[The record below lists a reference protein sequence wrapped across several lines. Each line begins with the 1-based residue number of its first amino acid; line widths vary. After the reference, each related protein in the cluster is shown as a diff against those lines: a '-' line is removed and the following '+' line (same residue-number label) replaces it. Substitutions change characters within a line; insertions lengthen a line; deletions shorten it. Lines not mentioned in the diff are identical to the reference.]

1 MLISKVSESISQIR
15 KFTEKK
21 VEIGLILG
29 SGLAPIADRLE
40 NKVSIPYSDIP
51 HFKESTAPGH
61 EGHFIFGDLA
71 GIPLLCMQGRLHYY
85 EGYSMQEVTYPIRV
99 MAKLGVKKLIITNAC
114 GGLDPDS
121 KPGDLMLITDH
132 INFTGSNPLIGAN
145 EDDFGPRF
153 PDMTR
158 VYDRDLQNLALRVAA
173 DLDIPLSQG
182 VYIGYGGPS
191 FETPAEIRWMQTWG
205 AHAVGMSTVPEAIV
219 AVHSGIRV
227 LGLSCITN
235 LAAGILDEPLSSE
248 EVIVA
253 AGEAS
258 AKFVLLLSEI
268 ISRM

>member
-1 MLISKVSESISQIR
+1 MLTSKVSESIRQIR
-15 KFTEKK
+15 TFTDRE
-21 VEIGLILG
+21 VEIALILG

-40 NKVSIPYSDIP
+40 NKVVIPYRDIP

-61 EGHFIFGDLA
+61 EGRFIFGDLD
-71 GIPLLCMQGRLHYY
+71 GVPLICMQGRLHYY
-85 EGYSMQEVTYPIRV
+85 EGYSMQDVTYPIRV
-99 MAKLGVKKLIITNAC
+99 MAKLGIKKLILTNAC
-114 GGLDPDS
+114 GGLDPNG

-158 VYDRDLQNLALRVAA
+158 AYDPDLRALALKVAE
-173 DLDIPLSQG
+173 DLSIPLSQG
-182 VYIGYGGPS
+182 VYIAYSGPS

-205 AHAVGMSTVPEAIV
+205 AHAVGMSTVPETIV
-219 AVHSGIRV
+219 AVHSGLKV
-227 LGLSCITN
+227 LGISCITN

-258 AKFVLLLSEI
+258 AKFVRLLSEI
-268 ISRM
+268 INRM

>member
-1 MLISKVSESISQIR
+1 MLIRKVSESISQIR
-15 KFTEKK
+15 KFTDKE

-40 NKVSIPYSDIP
+40 NKVVIPYSEIP

-61 EGHFIFGDLA
+61 EGRFIFGDL
-71 GIPLLCMQGRLHYY
+71 GGVPILCMQGRLHYY
-85 EGYSMQEVTYPIRV
+85 EGYSMQELTYPIRV
-99 MAKLGVKKLIITNAC
+99 MAKLGIKNLIITNAC
-114 GGLDPDS
+114 GGLDPNG

-132 INFTGSNPLIGAN
+132 INYMGDNPLIGAN

-158 VYDRDLQNLALRVAA
+158 VYDRDLRYLALRVAA

-258 AKFVLLLSEI
+258 AKFVRLLSEI